1 MNTVK
6 KFKKPRKPMSVEQRI
21 AATERLAK
29 AREKR
34 LRENPPQY
42 KNIAKEVI
50 NLPDDHILCLKN
62 IRKWIKTQKE
72 LLTVERKAV
81 RDNIKGAISR
91 AASIEGYIRNCE
103 YYLKHGD
110 WCDDFYGEYQE
121 KRVKWVTVVPAGRKV
136 EDDG

>member
-34 LRENPPQY
+34 LKENPPQY
-42 KNIAKEVI
+42 KNIATEVL
-50 NLPDDHILCLKN
+50 NLPDDHVLCLKN
-62 IRKWIKTQKE
+62 IRMWIKTQKE
-72 LLTVERKAV
+72 LLTVERRSV
-81 RDNIKGAISR
+81 RDNIKGAIAR
-91 AASIEGYIRNCE
+91 VASIEGYIRNCE

-121 KRVKWVTVVPAGRKV
+121 KRVKWKSL
-136 EDDG
+136 

>member
-6 KFKKPRKPMSVEQRI
+6 KIKRRRKPMSVEQRI

-34 LRENPPQY
+34 LKENPPQY

-72 LLTVERKAV
+72 LLTVCLLYTSPSP
-81 RDNIKGAISR
+81 RDSCASR
-91 AASIEGYIRNCE
+91 MPSSA
-103 YYLKHGD
+103 
-110 WCDDFYGEYQE
+110 
-121 KRVKWVTVVPAGRKV
+121 
-136 EDDG
+136 

>member
-6 KFKKPRKPMSVEQRI
+6 KIKRTRKPMSVEQRI

-34 LRENPPQY
+34 LKENPPQY

-81 RDNIKGAISR
+81 RDNIKGAIAR
-91 AASIEGYIRNCE
+91 VASIEGYIRHCE

-121 KRVKWVTVVPAGRKV
+121 KRVRWKSR
-136 EDDG
+136 

>member
-1 MNTVK
+1 MWDMRVPGHGCCYWRYN
-6 KFKKPRKPMSVEQRI
+6 M
-21 AATERLAK
+21 
-29 AREKR
+29 
-34 LRENPPQY
+34 
-42 KNIAKEVI
+42 
-50 NLPDDHILCLKN
+50 
-62 IRKWIKTQKE
+62 IKTQKE

-121 KRVKWVTVVPAGRKV
+121 KRVRWKKVV
-136 EDDG
+136 

>member
-6 KFKKPRKPMSVEQRI
+6 KYKKPRKPKSVEQRI

-34 LRENPPQY
+34 LRENQPQY

-121 KRVKWVTVVPAGRKV
+121 KRVRWKKVV
-136 EDDG
+136 

>member
-1 MNTVK
+1 
-6 KFKKPRKPMSVEQRI
+6 MSVEQRI

-34 LRENPPQY
+34 LRANPPQY

-121 KRVKWVTVVPAGRKV
+121 KRVRWKKVV
-136 EDDG
+136 

>member
-81 RDNIKGAISR
+81 RDKIKGAITR
-91 AASIEGYIRNCE
+91 AASIEGNIRNCE

-121 KRVKWVTVVPAGRKV
+121 KRVRWKKVV
-136 EDDG
+136 

>member
-110 WCDDFYGEYQE
+110 WGDDFYGEYQE
-121 KRVKWVTVVPAGRKV
+121 KRERWKKVV
-136 EDDG
+136 

>member
-72 LLTVERKAV
+72 LLAVERKAV

-121 KRVKWVTVVPAGRKV
+121 KRVRWKKVV
-136 EDDG
+136 

>member
-42 KNIAKEVI
+42 
-50 NLPDDHILCLKN
+50 
-62 IRKWIKTQKE
+62 
-72 LLTVERKAV
+72 
-81 RDNIKGAISR
+81 
-91 AASIEGYIRNCE
+91 
-103 YYLKHGD
+103 
-110 WCDDFYGEYQE
+110 
-121 KRVKWVTVVPAGRKV
+121 
-136 EDDG
+136 

>member
-34 LRENPPQY
+34 LKENPPQY

-72 LLTVERKAV
+72 LLAVERKAV

-121 KRVKWVTVVPAGRKV
+121 KRVRWKKVV
-136 EDDG
+136 

>member
-72 LLTVERKAV
+72 LLAVERKAV

-121 KRVKWVTVVPAGRKV
+121 KRVRWKRVM
-136 EDDG
+136 

>member
-42 KNIAKEVI
+42 KNIAKEVN

-121 KRVKWVTVVPAGRKV
+121 KRVRWKKVV
-136 EDDG
+136 

>member
-81 RDNIKGAISR
+81 RYNIKGAISR

-121 KRVKWVTVVPAGRKV
+121 KRVRWKKVV
-136 EDDG
+136 

>member
-81 RDNIKGAISR
+81 RDNMKGAISR

>member
-34 LRENPPQY
+34 LKENPPQY

-81 RDNIKGAISR
+81 RDNMKGAISR

-121 KRVKWVTVVPAGRKV
+121 KRVRWKKVT
-136 EDDG
+136 

>member
-81 RDNIKGAISR
+81 RDNMKGAISR

-121 KRVKWVTVVPAGRKV
+121 KRVRWKKVT
-136 EDDG
+136 

>member
-6 KFKKPRKPMSVEQRI
+6 KIKRRRKPMSVEQRI

-81 RDNIKGAISR
+81 RDNMKGAIAR
-91 AASIEGYIRNCE
+91 VASIEGYIRNCE

-110 WCDDFYGEYQE
+110 WCDNFYGEYQE
-121 KRVKWVTVVPAGRKV
+121 KRVRWKKVV
-136 EDDG
+136 

>member
-6 KFKKPRKPMSVEQRI
+6 KFKKPRKPMSAEQRI

-121 KRVKWVTVVPAGRKV
+121 KRVRWKKVV
-136 EDDG
+136 

>member
-6 KFKKPRKPMSVEQRI
+6 KIKRKRKPMSVEQRL
-21 AATERLAK
+21 AATERLAI

-34 LRENPPQY
+34 LKENPPQY
-42 KNIAKEVI
+42 KNICPEV
-50 NLPDDHILCLKN
+50 LSKPDDYAFSLKKV
-62 IRKWIKTQKE
+62 RQWIKTQKE

-81 RDNIKGAISR
+81 RDNIKGAIAR
-91 AASIEGYIRNCE
+91 AASHEGYIRHCE

-121 KRVKWVTVVPAGRKV
+121 KRVRWKSR
-136 EDDG
+136 

>member
-6 KFKKPRKPMSVEQRI
+6 KIKRLRKPMSAEQRI

-81 RDNIKGAISR
+81 RDNMKGAISR

-121 KRVKWVTVVPAGRKV
+121 KRVRWKKV
-136 EDDG
+136 M

>member
-72 LLTVERKAV
+72 LLRVERKAV

-121 KRVKWVTVVPAGRKV
+121 KRVRWKKVV
-136 EDDG
+136 

>member
-21 AATERLAK
+21 AETERLAK

-121 KRVKWVTVVPAGRKV
+121 KRVRWKKVV
-136 EDDG
+136 

>member
-103 YYLKHGD
+103 YYLKHSD

-121 KRVKWVTVVPAGRKV
+121 NRVRWKKVV
-136 EDDG
+136 

>member
-72 LLTVERKAV
+72 LFTVERKAV

>member
-6 KFKKPRKPMSVEQRI
+6 KIKRRRKPMSVEQRI

-81 RDNIKGAISR
+81 RDNIKGAIAR
-91 AASIEGYIRNCE
+91 VASIEGYIRHCE

-121 KRVKWVTVVPAGRKV
+121 KRVRWKSR
-136 EDDG
+136 

>member
-81 RDNIKGAISR
+81 RDNIKGEISR

-121 KRVKWVTVVPAGRKV
+121 KRVRWKKVV
-136 EDDG
+136 

>member
-6 KFKKPRKPMSVEQRI
+6 KFKNPRTPMSDAQRI

-121 KRVKWVTVVPAGRKV
+121 KRVRWKKVV
-136 EDDG
+136 

>member
-1 MNTVK
+1 MDQN
-6 KFKKPRKPMSVEQRI
+6 
-21 AATERLAK
+21 LAS
-29 AREKR
+29 
-34 LRENPPQY
+34 
-42 KNIAKEVI
+42 IAKEVI

-121 KRVKWVTVVPAGRKV
+121 KRVRWKSR
-136 EDDG
+136 

>member
-81 RDNIKGAISR
+81 RVNIKGAISR

-121 KRVKWVTVVPAGRKV
+121 KRVRWKKVV
-136 EDDG
+136 